1 MTVSKLAR
9 KLFLLSRYRKDSYIR
24 PHRLIM
30 KKLKYFT
37 LLLWGICG
45 GARAFA
51 ADGFSDPVLDSLR
64 LLLHSEADDSTKVE
78 LNIKISRHKHR
89 GNHGQQACIEHAV
102 AAVDLAANMANTL
115 LYAKALDNL
124 GLLYRYHQYY
134 AESLPL
140 HKKAFDLIEHLPH
153 APALSKMIYANN
165 TGVAARHN
173 GDDVVAVKYYLRSL
187 AIAKDVDDKK
197 NMEIASSGIG
207 IVLLSMGGREEEGL
221 SYMHQALELATEA
234 GNTLGQAMHYLSIG
248 SYHDEQGAY
257 EQARDY
263 FRQLQELNED
273 MDDKHGLAI
282 TFRALGTSYLREG
295 ADLSTAERYFQR
307 SKAYYEEEGHD
318 IGLAYVLYQLGD
330 IRYRNNKR
338 AEALPYFQ
346 QALETGYKHANK
358 SLIQEN
364 AERIAQIYEDQQDT
378 KQALAYYKTA
388 QVYKD
393 SIARLEQETAVM
405 AIKRKYDFENKEN
418 EIRLLTNEKLLKD
431 AELERRVLIIYC
443 MSGVVV
449 LLLGLIFFLVR
460 IRRLRK
466 RALGIIARQREDKVR
481 AEYEKSLMEAEMI
494 ATRMQV
500 NPHFMFNSLGAI
512 RYMIQ
517 KNDNEEAMRYLVTF
531 SRFIRR
537 VLETSEQPIHTVGAE
552 LSLLEDFLKLE
563 AIRFDEDFEYYVDDG
578 VHRWAEHKVMP
589 AMLLQPFV
597 ENAIWHGLLPSQKS
611 HKRLMI
617 EAISTDS
624 GITISI
630 EDNGVGFVNHKPEPR
645 GHTSMGHRITN
656 KRIELYN
663 KSFGGHI
670 DWHIKGLTDA
680 EGNLAGTRV
689 QVTIGIDR
697 DSDTTAASDP
707 LRSIRTKPP
716 VGNEVELSRMLSNGL
731 AANPH

>member
-1 MTVSKLAR
+1 MASIA
-9 KLFLLSRYRKDSYIR
+9 FN
-24 PHRLIM
+24 M
-30 KKLKYFT
+30 KKIKYIT
-37 LLLWGICG
+37 LVLWGVCS
-45 GARAFA
+45 AACAFGN
-51 ADGFSDPVLDSLR
+51 DGFPDPTLDSLR
-64 LLLHSEADDSTKVE
+64 QRLQIEEDDSTKVE
-78 LNIKISRHKHR
+78 LYIKISRHQHR
-89 GNHGQQACIEHAV
+89 GNHSEQACIEHA
-102 AAVDLAANMANTL
+102 AIAVDLAADMDNIL
-115 LYAKALDNL
+115 LQAKALDNL

-134 AESLPL
+134 AEALPL
-140 HKKAFDLIEHLPH
+140 HKRAFDIIEHLPY

-187 AIAKDVDDKK
+187 AIAQEADDKK

-207 IVLLSMGGREEEGL
+207 IVLLNIGGREEEGL
-221 SYMHQALELATEA
+221 SYMHQALDLAKEA
-234 GNTLGQAMHYLSIG
+234 GNTLGQAMHYFSIG
-248 SYHDEQGAY
+248 SYYDEQGKYA
-257 EQARDY
+257 QAREY
-263 FRQLQELNED
+263 FQQLLLLNEEMSD
-273 MDDKHGLAI
+273 THGLAM
-282 TFRALGTSYLREG
+282 TYRALGMSFLREG
-295 ADLSTAERYFQR
+295 TNLQQAERYFQQ
-307 SKAYYEEEGHD
+307 SKTYYEEEKNE

-338 AEALPYFQ
+338 AEALPYFL
-346 QALETGYKHANK
+346 QALETGYTHANK
-358 SLIQEN
+358 GLIQES

-388 QVYKD
+388 QLYKD
-393 SIARLEQETAVM
+393 SIARVDQETAVT
-405 AIKRKYDFENKEN
+405 ALKRKYDFENKEN
-418 EIRLLTNEKLLKD
+418 EIRLLTNEKLLKE
-431 AELERRVLIIYC
+431 AELERRVLVIYC

-449 LLLGLIFFLVR
+449 LLLGLVFFLVR

-466 RALGIIARQREDKVR
+466 RALWLIARQREDKVR

-517 KNDNEEAMRYLVTF
+517 KNENEEAMRYLVTF

-537 VLETSEQPIHTVGAE
+537 VLETSQRPIHTVGAE

-563 AIRFDEDFEYYVDDG
+563 AIRFDKDFEYYIDDG
-578 VHRWAEHKVMP
+578 VHRWADRKVMP

-597 ENAIWHGLLPSQKS
+597 ENAIWHGLLPSDKP

-617 EAISTDS
+617 EAVSTDS
-624 GITISI
+624 GIVISI
-630 EDNGVGFVNHKPEPR
+630 EDNGVGFVEHEPEVR

-680 EGNLAGTRV
+680 QGNATGTRV
-689 QVTIGIDR
+689 QVIIGIDQG
-697 DSDTTAASDP
+697 SGSPPAPDP
-707 LRSIRTKPP
+707 QRSARTRPT
-716 VGNEVELSRMLSNGL
+716 VEDDVELARMLSTSL
-731 AANPH
+731 ATNSH